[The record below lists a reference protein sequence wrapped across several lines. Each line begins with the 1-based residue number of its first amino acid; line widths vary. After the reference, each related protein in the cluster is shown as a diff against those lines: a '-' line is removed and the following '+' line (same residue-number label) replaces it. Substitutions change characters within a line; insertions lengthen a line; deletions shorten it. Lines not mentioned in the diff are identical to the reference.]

1 MKREITTLGIAAV
14 VLLALSAPPA
24 GAQEKVDRRL
34 PAAATGTVQVRN
46 VAGSVRIVGWDR
58 NEVQVQGTL
67 GQGTERLDF
76 ENRSGV
82 IVVEVILPE
91 RREQRRENRIEGSDL
106 EIRVPAGS
114 VMDVRTVSA
123 GIRVEGVRGE
133 LELESVSGEV
143 QTVGD
148 PEEVRASTISGD
160 IDVASS
166 RGPVSA
172 NTVSGEVTVGQAVG
186 EFRVKTIS
194 GNATVRV
201 RALTDGSF
209 DTIAGNFRFDGDFSG
224 RARLDLESHSGTIEL
239 TVPADISA
247 RFEVD
252 TFSGSILNA
261 FGQEP
266 VRTSQY
272 VPGRELNFTQGSGE
286 ARIRIH
292 VFSGRVE
299 IRKRG

>member
-1 MKREITTLGIAAV
+1 MNRKIISFGIATV
-14 VLLALSAPPA
+14 VLLALTALPT

-34 PAAATGTVQVRN
+34 PATATGTVQVRN
-46 VAGSVRIVGWDR
+46 LAGSVRVAGWDR

-82 IVVEVILPE
+82 IVVEVVLPE
-91 RREQRRENRIEGSDL
+91 RRENQRNNRIEGSEL
-106 EIRVPAGS
+106 EIRVPAGA

-123 GIRVEGVRGE
+123 GIRVEGVRGMLD
-133 LELESVSGEV
+133 LETVSGEI
-143 QTVGD
+143 QTIGE
-148 PEEVRASTISGD
+148 PEEVRARTISGD

-166 RGPVSA
+166 RGSVNA
-172 NTVSGEVTVGQAVG
+172 NTISGEVTIGQAVG
-186 EFRVKTIS
+186 EFKVTTIS
-194 GNATVRV
+194 GNATVR
-201 RALTDGSF
+201 A
-209 DTIAGNFRFDGDFSG
+209 
-224 RARLDLESHSGTIEL
+224 RARLELESHSGTIEL
-239 TVPADISA
+239 TVPANVSA

-252 TFSGSILNA
+252 TFSGSIINE

-266 VRTSQY
+266 VRTSKY
-272 VPGRELNFTQGSGE
+272 VPGKELNFTQGSGD

>member
-1 MKREITTLGIAAV
+1 MRREITTLGVATV
-14 VLLALSAPPA
+14 LLLALAAPPT
-24 GAQEKVDRRL
+24 GAQEKLDRRL
-34 PAAATGTVQVRN
+34 PATSTGTVQVRN
-46 VAGSVRIVGWDR
+46 LAGSVRIVGWDR

-82 IVVEVILPE
+82 IVIEVILPE
-91 RREQRRENRIEGSDL
+91 RRDQRRENRIEGSEL
-106 EIRVPAGS
+106 EIRVPAGA

-123 GIRVEGVRGE
+123 GIRVEGVRGA
-133 LELESVSGEV
+133 LELESVSGEI
-143 QTVGD
+143 QTVGE
-148 PEEVRASTISGD
+148 PEEVRASSISGD
-160 IDVASS
+160 IDVAAS
-166 RGPVSA
+166 RGLVHA
-172 NTVSGEVTVGQAVG
+172 NTISGEVTIGQAVG
-186 EFRVKTIS
+186 EFRVSTIS

-201 RALTDGSF
+201 RALTEGTF
-209 DTIAGNFRFDGDFSG
+209 DSIAGNFRFDGDLAA

-239 TVPADISA
+239 TVPANISA

-252 TFSGSILNA
+252 TFSGSIRNE

-266 VRTSQY
+266 ERTSKY
-272 VPGRELNFTQGSGE
+272 VPGKELNFTQGAGD
-286 ARIRIH
+286 ARILIH

>member
-1 MKREITTLGIAAV
+1 MRREITTLGVAT
-14 VLLALSAPPA
+14 VLLLAFAAPPT

-34 PAAATGTVQVRN
+34 PATATGTVQVRN
-46 VAGSVRIVGWDR
+46 LAGSVRVAGWDR

-82 IVVEVILPE
+82 IVIEVILPE
-91 RREQRRENRIEGSDL
+91 RRGTQRNNRIEGSEL
-106 EIRVPAGS
+106 EIRVPAGA

-123 GIRVEGVRGE
+123 GIRVEGVRGALD
-133 LELESVSGEV
+133 LETVSGEI
-143 QTVGD
+143 QTIGE
-148 PEEVRASTISGD
+148 PEEVRARTISGD
-160 IDVASS
+160 IDIASS
-166 RGPVSA
+166 RGSVTA
-172 NTVSGEVTVGQAVG
+172 NTISGEVTIGQAVG
-186 EFRVKTIS
+186 EFKVTTIS
-194 GNATVRV
+194 GNATVRA
-201 RALTDGSF
+201 RALTDGEF
-209 DTIAGNFRFDGDFSG
+209 DSIAGNLRFEGELAA
-224 RARLDLESHSGTIEL
+224 RARLELESHSGTIEL
-239 TVPADISA
+239 TVPANVSA

-252 TFSGSILNA
+252 TFSGSILNE

-266 VRTSQY
+266 VRTSKY
-272 VPGRELNFTQGSGE
+272 VPGKELNFTQGGGD